1 MLLLQKAHELK
12 VIDNF
17 GKQQEIDY
25 QILKDIFYVRV
36 ISLEDLYIKIV
47 KEKEKFYV
55 QLFDEDVF
63 EEKKEIENIGNIDKK
78 NLAVRLNKKIKI
90 FN

>member
-63 EEKKEIENIGNIDKK
+63 EEKKEVENIGNIDKK